1 MTDSQSEKD
10 CTIRCN
16 DLVLLSYVFLFFVLE
31 IIPVPWLS
39 YVAVRPLSGKYLPTL
54 GISYTLIKMLE
65 TSIESL
71 KYPFYLINFQQVVSI
86 IFSNGKMFNDKEI
99 KMRVYKEFD

>member
-1 MTDSQSEKD
+1 
-10 CTIRCN
+10 
-16 DLVLLSYVFLFFVLE
+16 
-31 IIPVPWLS
+31 
-39 YVAVRPLSGKYLPTL
+39 
-54 GISYTLIKMLE
+54 MLE